1 MGAGTPLR
9 SASVAGPV
17 DEGPGAD
24 GTAPGAGR
32 ADGARGRGGED
43 GPAAGP
49 DGPRRT
55 ARPPAPARRGP
66 RTTGRT
72 APGPGRDG
80 RDDLHH
86 ARPAGPFE
94 GRGPAGEHDRAAARL
109 ARLGLTAPPG
119 PDPVAGLPL
128 DRWVRT
134 RLGRHGDPGV
144 PWAEARPLA
153 RALVDLLDRVHG
165 AGLALR
171 DLHPGRVV
179 VRPDGRPLLLHP
191 EPYPAPP
198 AGTTTLRRTAYAD
211 DRHAL
216 GGLLFL
222 LATGHRPHLAEEF
235 PQARP
240 EAPDPRPPAERLRRW
255 LALAALD
262 GRTARRLAPSVL
274 GLRADAPADRWTLP
288 RVRAALD
295 GPDAASGG

>member
-17 DEGPGAD
+17 DEGPGAV

-43 GPAAGP
+43 GRAAGP

-55 ARPPAPARRGP
+55 ARPPEPARRGP

-72 APGPGRDG
+72 APGPDRDG
-80 RDDLHH
+80 TDPHH
-86 ARPAGPFE
+86 ARPVGPFE
-94 GRGPAGEHDRAAARL
+94 GRGPTGEHDRASARP
-109 ARLGLTAPPG
+109 ARQDLTVTPG
-119 PDPVAGLPL
+119 PAAGLPL
-128 DRWVRT
+128 DHWVRT

-153 RALVDLLDRVHG
+153 RALVDLLDRVH
-165 AGLALR
+165 ATGLALR
-171 DLHPGRVV
+171 GLHPGQVL

-198 AGTTTLRRTAYAD
+198 AGTTALRRTAYAD

-240 EAPDPRPPAERLRRW
+240 EAPHPRPPAERLRRW

-262 GRTARRLAPSVL
+262 GGTARRLAPSVL
-274 GLRADAPADRWTLP
+274 GLRADDPADRWTLA

-295 GPDAASGG
+295 GPDTASGG